1 MCTPGAGKVATIKYV
16 KATNTDTI
24 TSYLC
29 IGIGNMSTIA
39 NRLVDQVAIAAN
51 SEYERWVNWVIGSG
65 DALCAATSVTLKV
78 ELIMTGTLETIP

>member
-1 MCTPGAGKVATIKYV
+1 
-16 KATNTDTI
+16 
-24 TSYLC
+24 
-29 IGIGNMSTIA
+29 MSTIA